1 MISLPWRVV
10 VFHFIGL
17 AASAADWPHWRG
29 PLHDGHVSPGVAVPD
44 SFPAEPGIVW
54 RSKVG
59 DGLASPI
66 VAEGKV
72 FHLDNQNGLETLHAL
87 DQGTGAELWHAS
99 IDSVAKDSQ
108 SLPGPRCTPLYD
120 SARIYAQ
127 SCRGELQCRA
137 AMDGKLIW
145 RVNYVTNFG
154 AVFIGEKGAAQG
166 AARHGYNGA
175 PVIDG
180 DQLIT
185 LAGGTN
191 GASLV
196 CLDKVTGKIVWQ
208 SQDDAAAYAPP
219 VVATL
224 GNSQEVIAFTCAG
237 LVGVDRRDG
246 KRLWRVPMTTTFS
259 RHVTTPTIAGDIVM
273 VSSHEFGLT
282 GVRHADGGAKAQ
294 LTAERIWT
302 SKEAAINF
310 SSPVVVGEYLYGIGP
325 SKNLIC
331 VEAATGKVQWSKTGY
346 SVSDSGK
353 AHASFLVM
361 GKNLLLLT
369 DGGMLA
375 LVAADPKEF
384 REISRAQV
392 CGKTWCNPAWADG
405 KLYLRDGK
413 ELMAVALI
421 P

>member
-1 MISLPWRVV
+1 MRMNHLALQLTI
-10 VFHFIGL
+10 FQFACFTGL
-17 AASAADWPHWRG
+17 AADWPQWRG
-29 PLHDGHVSPGVAVPD
+29 PLHDGHVPAGIKVPD
-44 SFPAEPGIVW
+44 SLPSEPRVVW

-66 VAEGKV
+66 VADGRV
-72 FHLDNQNGLETLHAL
+72 FYLDNQEGFE
-87 DQGTGAELWHAS
+87 
-99 IDSVAKDSQ
+99 VFKDSQ
-108 SLPGPRCTPLYD
+108 SLPGPRCTPLYAD
-120 SARIYAQ
+120 ARIYAQ

-137 AMDGKLIW
+137 TGGAMLW
-145 RVNYVTNFG
+145 RVSYVTNFG

-180 DQLIT
+180 DHLIT

-196 CLDKVTGKIVWQ
+196 CLDKNKGSVVWK

-219 VVATL
+219 IVATL
-224 GNSQEVIAFTCAG
+224 AGRRQVIAFTCAG
-237 LVGVDRRDG
+237 LIGVDRADG
-246 KRLWRVPMTTTFS
+246 KLLWRVPMTTTFS
-259 RHVTTPTIAGDIVM
+259 RHVTTPTIAGDVVM

-282 GVRHADGGAKAQ
+282 GVRVTNSGAKFQ
-294 LTAERIWT
+294 AERVWT

-310 SSPVVVGEYLYGIGP
+310 SSPVVVNGFLYGMGP
-325 SKNLIC
+325 AKNLIC
-331 VEAATGKVQWSKTGY
+331 IEASTGKLQWSKTGY
-346 SVSDSGK
+346 SVSDAGK

-384 REISRAQV
+384 REVSRAQV
-392 CGKTWCNPAWADG
+392 CGKTWCNPAYANG
-405 KLYLRDGK
+405 RLYLRDGRELLAV
-413 ELMAVALI
+413 ELM